1 MAGSQEIQL
10 RQTFAEPFRHKPT
23 KSFLLQYQKPTKS
36 FLLLQSLTLK
46 FPQEDGE
53 RSWIKF
59 VIKLSSER
67 PLKDR
72 EALLESHKDG
82 YRIESHQRRDGLVA
96 KSRLMTAD
104 DRGMGGYDDE
114 MGYDPNPKPKMHMK
128 GGKIGEDCE
137 AISKN
142 KQHQDR
148 VAALEV
154 WDRLEEF
161 VRSRSHS

>member
-1 MAGSQEIQL
+1 MEKGHGSN
-10 RQTFAEPFRHKPT
+10 
-23 KSFLLQYQKPTKS
+23 LLSDCGK
-36 FLLLQSLTLK
+36 
-46 FPQEDGE
+46 
-53 RSWIKF
+53 
-59 VIKLSSER
+59 SSER

-82 YRIESHQRRDGLVA
+82 YQIESQQRKDGLVA

-137 AISKN
+137 AVECEDYLKISKN
-142 KQHQDR
+142 KRHQDR
-148 VAALEV
+148 AAALEV

>member
-1 MAGSQEIQL
+1 MALI
-10 RQTFAEPFRHKPT
+10 R
-23 KSFLLQYQKPTKS
+23 
-36 FLLLQSLTLK
+36 
-46 FPQEDGE
+46 
-53 RSWIKF
+53 
-59 VIKLSSER
+59 SSER

-82 YRIESHQRRDGLVA
+82 YRIESQQRKDGLVA

-137 AISKN
+137 AVECEDYLSK
-142 KQHQDR
+142 
-148 VAALEV
+148 
-154 WDRLEEF
+154 
-161 VRSRSHS
+161 HSVFHF